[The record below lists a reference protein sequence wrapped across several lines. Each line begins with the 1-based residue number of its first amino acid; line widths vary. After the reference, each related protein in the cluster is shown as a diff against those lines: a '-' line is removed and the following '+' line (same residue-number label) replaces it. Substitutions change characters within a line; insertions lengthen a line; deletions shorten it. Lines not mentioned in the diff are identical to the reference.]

1 MINQQRKEIQM
12 AYIIN
17 IYDRE
22 EIPDHCTKVGETFC
36 EGIPEG
42 HLAEVLNDEPVI
54 WLLREALLDKYG
66 AFRVWCSSYYI
77 PAPE

>member
-54 WLLREALLDKYG
+54 WILREALLDEYG

-77 PAPE
+77 PAPD